1 MADPY
6 FHHQMVSR
14 EMGKIL
20 PTTRAPGVVQPEVK
34 EKASKAGVPQVQ
46 WPKSCGSQ

>member
-14 EMGKIL
+14 EMVKML
-20 PTTRAPGVVQPEVK
+20 PTTRAPGVQPEVK